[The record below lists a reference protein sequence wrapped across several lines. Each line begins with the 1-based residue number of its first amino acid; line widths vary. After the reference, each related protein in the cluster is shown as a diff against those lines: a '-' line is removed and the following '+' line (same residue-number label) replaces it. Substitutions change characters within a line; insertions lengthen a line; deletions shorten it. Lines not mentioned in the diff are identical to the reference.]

1 MNSPRTFDHFH
12 GEKSVAGVTLLSCI
26 QSSVRPPV
34 LENRQVRKCI
44 TMSKHNKLNG
54 ALR

>member
-12 GEKSVAGVTLLSCI
+12 GEKSVAGVTLLSFI
-26 QSSVRPPV
+26 QSSIRPV

-44 TMSKHNKLNG
+44 TMSKHNQLNG

>member
-12 GEKSVAGVTLLSCI
+12 GEKSVAGVTLVSFI
-26 QSSVRPPV
+26 QSSIRPPV